1 MNRSRYWFVIGMAAL
16 VQVRVAMAQQPG
28 LAAGIVPVVPGV
40 TVNVLRETSI
50 TADISYCASV
60 PAPVECQLAH
70 STAWLGGQPL
80 SPIGVDA
87 AGSFYDIPDASG
99 GGLVGLPDGDGG
111 NLRRGRRDGV
121 TQYMGFVYRQKCLDP
136 PGCTRRAFYAR
147 ATPFYLDVTNGR
159 IIIVSGASIRS
170 EPGDQEIDYRVGL
183 VEIAG
188 LPQLLD
194 TLLTFI
200 PGGQL
205 TALVPAHPDG
215 FGTANALQVWTGEV
229 RSMPDWSRAE
239 PLTCDAATSPAP
251 GQLVAIADPLPDPA
265 VGHARY
271 YLTASV
277 NGPDRRLGRQ
287 YVNGGFSARN
297 PATLP
302 VCAP

>member
-1 MNRSRYWFVIGMAAL
+1 MNRSRYWFVIGMTAL
-16 VQVRVAMAQQPG
+16 VQARVAMAQQSS

-80 SPIGVDA
+80 FPIGVDA
-87 AGSFYDIPDASG
+87 AGSFYDIPDAGG

-136 PGCTRRAFYAR
+136 PGCTRVAFYAR

-159 IIIVSGASIRS
+159 ILIVSGASIRS
-170 EPGDQEIDYRVGL
+170 EPGDQEVDYRVGL

-205 TALVPAHPDG
+205 TAFMPAHPDG
-215 FGTANALQVWTGEV
+215 FPSADAVEVWAGDLRT
-229 RSMPDWSRAE
+229 MPDWSRAL
-239 PLTCDAATSPAP
+239 PVACAAATSPTP
-251 GQLVAIADPLPDPA
+251 GQIVPISDPLPDPA
-265 VGHARY
+265 PGTGRY
-271 YLTASV
+271 YLTASRHAA
-277 NGPDRRLGRQ
+277 DRRLGRQ
-287 YVNGGFSARN
+287 FNGVSFSARD
-297 PATLP
+297 PASLP
-302 VCAP
+302 LCQ